1 MARFGGIRKGRREA
15 SDNLSY
21 TDGGDCPRCGGEAQN
36 STMAGYLKCVA
47 CSHEW
52 ADPNYIEDSVTEEI
66 PTYHRDADLIEQF
79 KQDIASGSLANVLGV
94 DHNLTEQQEA
104 SLARLEDKWMSGM
117 QGRFNTATEER
128 KPLMIMFDDD
138 DNIVSTEVAALT
150 IVSNGFDGGE
160 EIRLEYPGKGTEF
173 YSYNVNDGMGWR
185 RGANAEETARSIAN
199 VINNKSKLV
208 FANVDNCRISFELR
222 SDELKPESLVLFV
235 DDPGGTDIVAEKNG
249 VILDARNATDFED
262 YRRVVEMVLEDGI
275 ISPSEDQLLWSLR
288 QELGIDDAYH
298 VQMVMSIY
306 GDKTLKE
313 CPSCSAMAELYV
325 EYASWYCHTC
335 EQWC

>member
-21 TDGGDCPRCGGEAQN
+21 TEGGDCPRCGGEAQN
-36 STMAGYLKCVA
+36 STIAGYLKCVA

-52 ADPNYIEDSVTEEI
+52 ADPNYTEDSVIEEI

-79 KQDIASGSLANVLGV
+79 KQDVASGSLANVLGV
-94 DHNLTEQQEA
+94 DRNLTEQQEA

-235 DDPGGTDIVAEKNG
+235 DDPGGTYIVAEKNG

-313 CPSCSAMAELYV
+313 CTSCSSMAELYV

>member
-21 TDGGDCPRCGGEAQN
+21 TEGGDCPRCGGEAQN

-52 ADPNYIEDSVTEEI
+52 ADPNYTEDSVIEEI

-79 KQDIASGSLANVLGV
+79 KQDVASGSLANVLGV
-94 DHNLTEQQEA
+94 DRNLTEQQEA

-313 CPSCSAMAELYV
+313 CTSCSAMAELYV
-325 EYASWYCHTC
+325 E
-335 EQWC
+335 